1 MHLRSLSLRNY
12 RVYRSVDLE
21 FPDGLVGIYGPN
33 GSGKCLP
40 GHVRIYDADAGGMV
54 PVSQFV
60 AERRKHTLGLRA
72 GRIERVPVIDWM
84 SLGER
89 PTVEVTLRNRSRIEV
104 AETHPILTDRGC
116 VQAKDLTTEH
126 WVAEAAS
133 IPPLGPPR
141 LTVDEA
147 MLLGLLLGDGY
158 LSQTGITLTAGDEA
172 IGDLFQEL
180 VERLFPGATVGST
193 AKAKTSARTLY
204 VRSTLDR
211 TGRRRI
217 HGQILQ
223 RLHELDIPLERY
235 VRSGNLVGVRRGDR
249 ELAWETLC
257 AIEEDYGVDLFAER
271 SALYPARALRSWI
284 SDLGLLGA
292 TAGAKHIP
300 PDLLTMPD
308 GQTWALLAGLWL
320 TDGWLWFSEVHAPD
334 ISICT
339 KSRQLADDVRLLLLR
354 VGVRSSIR
362 RRTVRGSLYW
372 NLTIAKDGYD
382 RLRQMPLVGVK
393 ADRRDRIL
401 ALPRSPRFGN
411 SGDMI
416 PPSFN
421 REITRWSSPSGAYRT
436 ADHRHHAMNRANF
449 RDFVRCRSVADE
461 ETTWSPVASVA
472 PTGRSVPCYDIEV
485 DTAEHLYLAE
495 SFVVHNSTLIEAL
508 RFGLYGDSRTDK
520 WELRTVGVGEDV
532 RVELVFE
539 HEGNTYDVR
548 RRLKGRNLTP
558 EVEVF
563 LNGQLAAQSVREANA
578 YLARVLGMDQRA
590 FLASVC
596 AQQKE
601 LTAFATMVPGERRRL
616 VLDLLG
622 VSPVERA
629 LANVRERARDAKAA
643 SQGARAGLPDLA
655 ELEAAAADAAAEQ
668 AAAEQADLQAA
679 AAEQAARERQAD
691 AEQTAAAAE
700 QTARALEELRGRA
713 RLARTEAAGHREQAD
728 RHEERAAQADQLGPD
743 IEAAAAKVAK
753 LAAAAESLDALEQ
766 AREQAARRANLAQA
780 LEEAHGRRRTSERA
794 LAMAE
799 RDAKGTE
806 ERERARA
813 AADEAVAAADAELA
827 AARERHAEL
836 SEAAG
841 AAAARLE
848 AAGTAA
854 ELAAALDPE
863 APCPTCGQ
871 PLGDSHAEVRHR
883 HAEELQRAERR
894 HTEAIEARRAAV
906 AEGKR
911 LAERRA
917 VLVGER
923 EQAAATEA
931 KAARAATLA
940 EAAAAALEL
949 ATADVAARQAALDE
963 APDPGFDADAWR
975 RAKQAAE
982 ARQEAAIA
990 LAELERRLAQAEE
1003 ERGLAKEA
1011 LARADQADG
1020 RALAVDAEAARL
1032 GPADAELAAAR
1043 ERQRAAGEAATAA
1056 HGERRRTAEALAA
1069 AHRRGLDRVQALE
1082 AARAQHER
1090 VAGLEEEA
1098 AYLHRLADLV
1108 AGFRL
1113 HLVSRLGRRLSVEA
1127 AGLFAELT
1135 DHEYQDLVVD
1145 PEDYA
1150 IRIADAGTEHELA
1163 RFSGSEND
1171 LASLSLRVAVSLVIA
1186 EAAGELGLLVLDE
1199 VLGALDRERR
1209 ELMLNAL
1216 TRLQGRFRQV
1226 LLVTHN
1232 DEVKDLLPAAIEVRR
1247 STDRISTATLRE

>member
-21 FPDGLVGIYGPN
+21 FPDGLVGIYGAN
-33 GSGKCLP
+33 GSGK
-40 GHVRIYDADAGGMV
+40 
-54 PVSQFV
+54 
-60 AERRKHTLGLRA
+60 T
-72 GRIERVPVIDWM
+72 
-84 SLGER
+84 
-89 PTVEVTLRNRSRIEV
+89 
-104 AETHPILTDRGC
+104 
-116 VQAKDLTTEH
+116 
-126 WVAEAAS
+126 
-133 IPPLGPPR
+133 
-141 LTVDEA
+141 
-147 MLLGLLLGDGY
+147 
-158 LSQTGITLTAGDEA
+158 
-172 IGDLFQEL
+172 
-180 VERLFPGATVGST
+180 
-193 AKAKTSARTLY
+193 
-204 VRSTLDR
+204 
-211 TGRRRI
+211 
-217 HGQILQ
+217 
-223 RLHELDIPLERY
+223 
-235 VRSGNLVGVRRGDR
+235 
-249 ELAWETLC
+249 
-257 AIEEDYGVDLFAER
+257 
-271 SALYPARALRSWI
+271 
-284 SDLGLLGA
+284 
-292 TAGAKHIP
+292 
-300 PDLLTMPD
+300 
-308 GQTWALLAGLWL
+308 
-320 TDGWLWFSEVHAPD
+320 
-334 ISICT
+334 
-339 KSRQLADDVRLLLLR
+339 
-354 VGVRSSIR
+354 
-362 RRTVRGSLYW
+362 
-372 NLTIAKDGYD
+372 
-382 RLRQMPLVGVK
+382 
-393 ADRRDRIL
+393 
-401 ALPRSPRFGN
+401 
-411 SGDMI
+411 
-416 PPSFN
+416 
-421 REITRWSSPSGAYRT
+421 
-436 ADHRHHAMNRANF
+436 
-449 RDFVRCRSVADE
+449 
-461 ETTWSPVASVA
+461 
-472 PTGRSVPCYDIEV
+472 
-485 DTAEHLYLAE
+485 
-495 SFVVHNSTLIEAL
+495 TLIEAV
-508 RFGLYGDSRTDK
+508 RYACYGDARTDK

-596 AQQKE
+596 AQQNE

-655 ELEAAAADAAAEQ
+655 EQAARQRQAEAEQ
-668 AAAEQADLQAA
+668 AA
-679 AAEQAARERQAD
+679 AD
-691 AEQTAAAAE
+691 AEQTAK
-700 QTARALEELRGRA
+700 ALEELRGRA
-713 RLARTEAAGHREQAD
+713 RLARTEAAGHREQAN
-728 RHEERAAQADQLGPD
+728 RHEERAAQADRLGPD
-743 IEAAAAKVAK
+743 IETAAARVAE

-766 AREQAARRANLAQA
+766 AREQAARRAHLAQA

-799 RDAKGTE
+799 RDAKGAE

-813 AADEAVAAADAELA
+813 AADGAVEAADAELA
-827 AARERHAEL
+827 TARERHAEL

-848 AAGTAA
+848 AARTAA
-854 ELAAALDPE
+854 ELVAALDPE

-883 HAEELQRAERR
+883 HAKELQRVERR

-923 EQAAATEA
+923 EQAAAAEA
-931 KAARAATLA
+931 KAAKAAALA
-940 EAAAAALEL
+940 EAAAA
-949 ATADVAARQAALDE
+949 
-963 APDPGFDADAWR
+963 
-975 RAKQAAE
+975 

-990 LAELERRLAQAEE
+990 LAALERRLAQAEE

-1011 LARADQADG
+1011 LARADLADG

-1043 ERQRAAGEAATAA
+1043 ERRRAAAEAATAA
-1056 HGERRRTAEALAA
+1056 HGERRQTAEALAA
-1069 AHRRGLDRVQALE
+1069 ARRRGLDRTQALE

-1090 VAGLEEEA
+1090 VAGLE
-1098 AYLHRLADLV
+1098 
-1108 AGFRL
+1108 
-1113 HLVSRLGRRLSVEA
+1113 EA

-1247 STDRISTATLRE
+1247 SANRISTATLRE

>member
-21 FPDGLVGIYGPN
+21 FP
-33 GSGKCLP
+33 
-40 GHVRIYDADAGGMV
+40 
-54 PVSQFV
+54 
-60 AERRKHTLGLRA
+60 
-72 GRIERVPVIDWM
+72 
-84 SLGER
+84 
-89 PTVEVTLRNRSRIEV
+89 
-104 AETHPILTDRGC
+104 
-116 VQAKDLTTEH
+116 
-126 WVAEAAS
+126 
-133 IPPLGPPR
+133 
-141 LTVDEA
+141 
-147 MLLGLLLGDGY
+147 
-158 LSQTGITLTAGDEA
+158 
-172 IGDLFQEL
+172 
-180 VERLFPGATVGST
+180 
-193 AKAKTSARTLY
+193 
-204 VRSTLDR
+204 
-211 TGRRRI
+211 
-217 HGQILQ
+217 
-223 RLHELDIPLERY
+223 
-235 VRSGNLVGVRRGDR
+235 
-249 ELAWETLC
+249 
-257 AIEEDYGVDLFAER
+257 
-271 SALYPARALRSWI
+271 
-284 SDLGLLGA
+284 
-292 TAGAKHIP
+292 
-300 PDLLTMPD
+300 
-308 GQTWALLAGLWL
+308 
-320 TDGWLWFSEVHAPD
+320 
-334 ISICT
+334 
-339 KSRQLADDVRLLLLR
+339 
-354 VGVRSSIR
+354 
-362 RRTVRGSLYW
+362 
-372 NLTIAKDGYD
+372 
-382 RLRQMPLVGVK
+382 
-393 ADRRDRIL
+393 
-401 ALPRSPRFGN
+401 
-411 SGDMI
+411 
-416 PPSFN
+416 
-421 REITRWSSPSGAYRT
+421 
-436 ADHRHHAMNRANF
+436 
-449 RDFVRCRSVADE
+449 
-461 ETTWSPVASVA
+461 
-472 PTGRSVPCYDIEV
+472 
-485 DTAEHLYLAE
+485 
-495 SFVVHNSTLIEAL
+495 
-508 RFGLYGDSRTDK
+508 
-520 WELRTVGVGEDV
+520 DV

-596 AQQKE
+596 AQQNE

-655 ELEAAAADAAAEQ
+655 ELEAAAAGAAAEQ
-668 AAAEQADLQAA
+668 RQAE
-679 AAEQAARERQAD
+679 AEQAAAD
-691 AEQTAAAAE
+691 AEQTAK
-700 QTARALEELRGRA
+700 ALEELRGRA

-728 RHEERAAQADQLGPD
+728 RHEERAAQADRLGPD
-743 IEAAAAKVAK
+743 IETAAARVAE

-766 AREQAARRANLAQA
+766 AREQAARRAHLAQA

-799 RDAKGTE
+799 RDAKGAE

-813 AADEAVAAADAELA
+813 AADGAVEAADAELA
-827 AARERHAEL
+827 TARERHAEL

-848 AAGTAA
+848 AARTAA
-854 ELAAALDPE
+854 ELVAALDPE

-883 HAEELQRAERR
+883 HAEELQRVERR

-923 EQAAATEA
+923 EQAAVAEAEAA
-931 KAARAATLA
+931 KAAALA

-949 ATADVAARQAALDE
+949 ATADVAARQTALDE
-963 APDPGFDADAWR
+963 TPDPGFDADAWR

-1011 LARADQADG
+1011 LARADLADG

-1043 ERQRAAGEAATAA
+1043 ERRRAAAEAATAA
-1056 HGERRRTAEALAA
+1056 HGERRQTAEALAA
-1069 AHRRGLDRVQALE
+1069 ARRRGLDRAQALE

-1150 IRIADAGTEHELA
+1150 IRIADQGTEYELA

-1186 EAAGELGLLVLDE
+1186 EGAGELGLLVLDE

-1209 ELMLNAL
+1209 GRMLAAL
-1216 TRLQGRFRQV
+1216 TTLQGRFRQV

-1232 DEVKDLLPAAIEVRR
+1232 DEVKDLLPAAIEVRKGPNR
-1247 STDRISTATLRE
+1247 MSTAVVRS